1 MNKTLI
7 AALIS
12 LSIGAGAAW
21 WIQEMRWG
29 TDIADLKL
37 KHGEVLK
44 AVSDK
49 ALADTETHI
58 TTMKALQKR
67 LAELDKQHS
76 EDLANAQAENN
87 RMRDDVIA
95 GTRRVRIAIANL
107 ATCQLTK
114 SGDSTT
120 GGVGDGTTVEL
131 SQAAGRNILDIRS
144 GIINDQA
151 KLRYLQDYVRSIQT
165 VNK

>member
-21 WIQEMRWG
+21 WIEGLRWD
-29 TDIADLKL
+29 TNVADLKL
-37 KHGEVLK
+37 KHGEALK
-44 AVSDK
+44 AISDK

-58 TTMKALQKR
+58 TTMKAFQKR
-67 LAELDKQHS
+67 LAELDKQYS

-95 GTRRVRIAIANL
+95 GTRRVRIATANL

-114 SGDSTT
+114 SGDPTT

-131 SQAAGRNILDIRS
+131 SQAAGRNILDIRA
-144 GIINDQA
+144 GIISDQA
-151 KLRYLQDYVRSIQT
+151 KLRYLQDYARSILQK
-165 VNK
+165 N

>member
-12 LSIGAGAAW
+12 LSVGAGAAW
-21 WIQEMRWG
+21 WVQDMRWD
-29 TDIADLKL
+29 TDVADLKL
-37 KHGEVLK
+37 RQGEALK

-58 TTMKALQKR
+58 TTMKAFQKR

-95 GTRRVRIAIANL
+95 GTRRVRIATANL

-120 GGVGDGTTVEL
+120 GGVGDGTTIEL

-144 GIINDQA
+144 GIISDQA
-151 KLRYLQDYVRSIQT
+151 KLRYLQDYARSILQK
-165 VNK
+165 N

>member
-7 AALIS
+7 AVLIS
-12 LSIGAGAAW
+12 LSVGAGAAW
-21 WIQEMRWG
+21 WIEGMRWG
-29 TDIADLKL
+29 KDVADLKL
-37 KHGEVLK
+37 NHTTAMK
-44 AVSDK
+44 AISDK

-58 TTMKALQKR
+58 STMKAFQKR

-76 EDLANAQAENN
+76 EELANAQAENN

-95 GTRRVRIAIANL
+95 GTRRVRIATANL

-131 SQAAGRNILDIRS
+131 SQVAGRNILDIRA

-151 KLRYLQDYVRSIQT
+151 KLRYLQDYVRSIQQ
-165 VNK
+165 NK

>member
-12 LSIGAGAAW
+12 LSVGAGAAW
-21 WIQEMRWG
+21 WIEDMRWD
-29 TDIADLKL
+29 TDVADLKL
-37 KHGEVLK
+37 KQGEALK
-44 AVSDK
+44 AISDK

-58 TTMKALQKR
+58 STMKALQKR

-76 EDLANAQAENN
+76 EDLANAQVEND

-95 GTRRVRIAIANL
+95 GSRRVRIATANL

-120 GGVGDGTTVEL
+120 GGVGNGTTVEL
-131 SQAAGRNILDIRS
+131 SQAAGRNIFDIRA
-144 GIINDQA
+144 GIISDQA
-151 KLRYLQDYVRSIQT
+151 KLKYLQDYVRSIQQ
-165 VNK
+165 NN

>member
-12 LSIGAGAAW
+12 LSVGAGAAW
-21 WIQEMRWG
+21 WVQDMRWD
-29 TDIADLKL
+29 TDVADLKL
-37 KHGEVLK
+37 RQGEALK
-44 AVSDK
+44 DVSDK

-58 TTMKALQKR
+58 STMKAFQKR
-67 LAELDKQHS
+67 LSELDKQHS

-95 GTRRVRIAIANL
+95 GTRRVRIATANL

-131 SQAAGRNILDIRS
+131 SQAAGRNIFDIRA
-144 GIINDQA
+144 GIISDQA
-151 KLRYLQDYVRSIQT
+151 KLRYLQDYARSIQA

>member
-1 MNKTLI
+1 MDKILI
-7 AALIS
+7 AVLIS

-21 WIQEMRWG
+21 WVQDMRL
-29 TDIADLKL
+29 DKDVADLKL
-37 KHGEVLK
+37 NHTTAMK
-44 AVSDK
+44 AISDK

-58 TTMKALQKR
+58 STMKAFQQR
-67 LAELDKQHS
+67 LSELDKQHS

-87 RMRDDVIA
+87 SMRDDVIA
-95 GTRRVRIAIANL
+95 GTRRVRIATANL

-131 SQAAGRNILDIRS
+131 SQAAGRNIFDIRT

-151 KLRYLQDYVRSIQT
+151 KLRYLQDYARSIQA

>member
-12 LSIGAGAAW
+12 LSVGAGAAW
-21 WIQEMRWG
+21 WVQDMRWD
-29 TDIADLKL
+29 TDVADLKL
-37 KHGEVLK
+37 RQGEALK

-58 TTMKALQKR
+58 STMKAFQQR
-67 LAELDKQHS
+67 LSELDKQHS

-87 RMRDDVIA
+87 RMRDDVIT
-95 GTRRVRIAIANL
+95 GTRRVRIATANL

-120 GGVGDGTTVEL
+120 GGVGDATTVEL
-131 SQAAGRNILDIRS
+131 SQVAGRNIFDIRA

-151 KLRYLQDYVRSIQT
+151 KLRYLQDYARSIQA

>member
-12 LSIGAGAAW
+12 LSIGAGATW
-21 WIQEMRWG
+21 WVQDMRW
-29 TDIADLKL
+29 DKDVADLKL
-37 KHGEVLK
+37 NHTTAMK
-44 AVSDK
+44 AISDK

-58 TTMKALQKR
+58 STMKAFQKR
-67 LAELDKQHS
+67 LSELDKQHS

-95 GTRRVRIAIANL
+95 GTRRVRIATANL

-131 SQAAGRNILDIRS
+131 SQAAGRNIFDIRA

-151 KLRYLQDYVRSIQT
+151 KLRYLQDYARSIQA

>member
-1 MNKTLI
+1 MNRTLI
-7 AALIS
+7 AVLIS

-21 WIQEMRWG
+21 WIEGLRWD
-29 TDIADLKL
+29 TNVADLKL
-37 KHGEVLK
+37 KHGEALK
-44 AVSDK
+44 AISDK

-58 TTMKALQKR
+58 TTMKAFQKR
-67 LAELDKQHS
+67 LAELDKQYS

-95 GTRRVRIAIANL
+95 GTRRVRIATANL

-114 SGDSTT
+114 SGNSTT

-131 SQAAGRNILDIRS
+131 SQVAGRNIFDIRA
-144 GIINDQA
+144 GIISDQA
-151 KLRYLQDYVRSIQT
+151 KLRYLQDYARSIQT

>member
-1 MNKTLI
+1 MNRTLI
-7 AALIS
+7 AVLIS

-21 WIQEMRWG
+21 WIEGLRWD
-29 TDIADLKL
+29 TNVADLKL
-37 KHGEVLK
+37 KHGEALK
-44 AVSDK
+44 AISDK

-58 TTMKALQKR
+58 TTMKAFQKR
-67 LAELDKQHS
+67 LAELDKQYS

-95 GTRRVRIAIANL
+95 GTRRVRIAAANL

-120 GGVGDGTTVEL
+120 GGVGNGTTVEL
-131 SQAAGRNILDIRS
+131 SQAAGRNIFDIRA
-144 GIINDQA
+144 GIISDQA
-151 KLRYLQDYVRSIQT
+151 KLKYLQDYVRSIQQ
-165 VNK
+165 NN

>member
-1 MNKTLI
+1 MNKILI

-12 LSIGAGAAW
+12 LSVGAGTAW
-21 WIQEMRWG
+21 WIEGMRWD
-29 TDIADLKL
+29 TDVADLKL
-37 KHGEVLK
+37 NHTTAMK
-44 AVSDK
+44 AISDK

-58 TTMKALQKR
+58 STMKAFQKR

-95 GTRRVRIAIANL
+95 GTRRVRIATANL

-114 SGDSTT
+114 SEDSTT
-120 GGVGDGTTVEL
+120 GSVGDGTTVEL

-151 KLRYLQDYVRSIQT
+151 KLRYLQDYARSIQQK
-165 VNK
+165 N

>member
-12 LSIGAGAAW
+12 LSVGAGAAW
-21 WIQEMRWG
+21 WVQDMRWD
-29 TDIADLKL
+29 TDVADLKL
-37 KHGEVLK
+37 RQGEALK
-44 AVSDK
+44 AISDK

-58 TTMKALQKR
+58 STMKAFQKR
-67 LAELDKQHS
+67 LSELDKQHS

-95 GTRRVRIAIANL
+95 GTRRVRIATANL

-114 SGDSTT
+114 SGDSTA
-120 GGVGDGTTVEL
+120 GGMGDGTTVEL

>member
-12 LSIGAGAAW
+12 LSVGAGAAW
-21 WIQEMRWG
+21 WIEGLRWD
-29 TDIADLKL
+29 TNVADLKL
-37 KHGEVLK
+37 KHGEALK
-44 AVSDK
+44 AISDK

-58 TTMKALQKR
+58 TTMKAFQKR

-76 EDLANAQAENN
+76 EDLANAQVENN

-95 GTRRVRIAIANL
+95 GTRRVRIATANL

-131 SQAAGRNILDIRS
+131 SQAAGRNIFDIRA
-144 GIINDQA
+144 GIISDQA
-151 KLRYLQDYVRSIQT
+151 KLRYLQDYARSILQK
-165 VNK
+165 N

>member
-12 LSIGAGAAW
+12 LSVGAGAAW
-21 WIQEMRWG
+21 WVQDMRWD
-29 TDIADLKL
+29 TDVADLKL
-37 KHGEVLK
+37 RQGEALK

-58 TTMKALQKR
+58 TTMKAFQKR

-95 GTRRVRIAIANL
+95 GTRRVRIATANL

-131 SQAAGRNILDIRS
+131 SQAAGRNIFDIRA
-144 GIINDQA
+144 GIISDQA
-151 KLRYLQDYVRSIQT
+151 KLRYLQDYARSIPQK
-165 VNK
+165 N

>member
-12 LSIGAGAAW
+12 LSVGAGAAW
-21 WIQEMRWG
+21 WIQGMRWD
-29 TDIADLKL
+29 TDVADLKL
-37 KHGEVLK
+37 NHTTAMK
-44 AVSDK
+44 AISDK

-58 TTMKALQKR
+58 STMKAFQKR

-95 GTRRVRIAIANL
+95 GTRRVRIATANL

-120 GGVGDGTTVEL
+120 GGMGDGTTVEL
-131 SQAAGRNILDIRS
+131 SQAAGRNIFDIRA
-144 GIINDQA
+144 GIIRDQA
-151 KLRYLQDYVRSIQT
+151 KLRYLQDYVRSIQA

>member
-12 LSIGAGAAW
+12 LSVGAGAAW
-21 WIQEMRWG
+21 WVQDMRWD
-29 TDIADLKL
+29 TDVADLKL
-37 KHGEVLK
+37 RQGEALK

-58 TTMKALQKR
+58 STMKAFQQR
-67 LAELDKQHS
+67 LSELDKQHS

>member
-12 LSIGAGAAW
+12 LSVGAGAAW
-21 WIQEMRWG
+21 WVQDMRWD
-29 TDIADLKL
+29 TDVADLKL
-37 KHGEVLK
+37 RQGEALK

-58 TTMKALQKR
+58 TTMKAFQKR

-76 EDLANAQAENN
+76 EDLANAQVENN

-95 GTRRVRIAIANL
+95 GTRRVRIATANL

-131 SQAAGRNILDIRS
+131 SQAAGRNIFDIRA

-151 KLRYLQDYVRSIQT
+151 KLRYLQDYARS
-165 VNK
+165 VPKNN

>member
-12 LSIGAGAAW
+12 LSVGAGAAW
-21 WIQEMRWG
+21 WIQGMRWD
-29 TDIADLKL
+29 TDVADLKL
-37 KHGEVLK
+37 NHTTAMK
-44 AVSDK
+44 AISDK

-58 TTMKALQKR
+58 STMKAFQKR

-95 GTRRVRIAIANL
+95 GTRRVRIATANL

-120 GGVGDGTTVEL
+120 GGMGDGTTVEL
-131 SQAAGRNILDIRS
+131 SQAAGRNIFDIRA

-151 KLRYLQDYVRSIQT
+151 KLRYLQDYARPIQA